1 LDADYAND
9 SNHLLFC
16 CAAGIG
22 VHASVDDCEA
32 ETHGRMMG
40 PDILW
45 SQRQLAAAVPLVVGS
60 LAATNYP
67 DSNPPAAGAFYRVRR
82 E

>member
-1 LDADYAND
+1 
-9 SNHLLFC
+9 
-16 CAAGIG
+16 
-22 VHASVDDCEA
+22 
-32 ETHGRMMG
+32 MMG